1 MLFLSSL
8 FRTLNTKTALTA
20 IEFSPEGAAIYL
32 GTENG
37 KLLVVDLRGLDKP
50 PKAVVVSDTGRR
62 VETISV
68 QVRSTFP
75 SWRGQLLSFDVEE
88 GQTNCRRWDKDS
100 DYYNI

>member
-1 MLFLSSL
+1 MIWKKRKRESSVFFKDYVLIMSFLFSL

-37 KLLVVDLRGLDKP
+37 KVLVVDLRGLDKP

-68 QVRSTFP
+68 QVRLTFP
-75 SWRGQLLSFDVEE
+75 S
-88 GQTNCRRWDKDS
+88 
-100 DYYNI
+100 

>member
-1 MLFLSSL
+1 MISKKRKRESLVFFKDYVLIMLFLFSL

-37 KLLVVDLRGLDKP
+37 KVLVVDLRGLDKP

-68 QVRSTFP
+68 QVRLTFP
-75 SWRGQLLSFDVEE
+75 S
-88 GQTNCRRWDKDS
+88 
-100 DYYNI
+100 